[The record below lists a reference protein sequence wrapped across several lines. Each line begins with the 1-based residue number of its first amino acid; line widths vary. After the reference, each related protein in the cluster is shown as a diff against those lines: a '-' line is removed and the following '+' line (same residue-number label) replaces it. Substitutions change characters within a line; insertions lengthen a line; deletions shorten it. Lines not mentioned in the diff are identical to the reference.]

1 MQLFMSQS
9 ALSTKQL
16 CVKNSRHGLVIVNLL
31 CIKHDQASRVKSF
44 FFLFLLFVTV
54 LFQIFCKWGPIHMD
68 GVMLFCILYECSH
81 CLSLGLKM
89 MQLHQLNLKWQF
101 LSRHCGDTMRPHFVC
116 CSQVLLT
123 NYVQPLKVK
132 SFIFLFLDFWITGV
146 TVHDYKSSL
155 LGKLCRLWR
164 LYGYAELTVM
174 FENTLSCWKEPSED
188 EYTVIMIG
196 WTGSATVL
204 RYIVVIK

>member
-44 FFLFLLFVTV
+44 FFLFLSCLTV

-101 LSRHCGDTMRPHFVC
+101 LSRHCGDFVC

-132 SFIFLFLDFWITGV
+132 SFIFLFLDFWIMGV
-146 TVHDYKSSL
+146 TVHDCKSSL

-164 LYGYAELTVM
+164 LYGYAELPVM

-204 RYIVVIK
+204 RYIVAIK

>member
-1 MQLFMSQS
+1 
-9 ALSTKQL
+9 
-16 CVKNSRHGLVIVNLL
+16 
-31 CIKHDQASRVKSF
+31 
-44 FFLFLLFVTV
+44 
-54 LFQIFCKWGPIHMD
+54 MD

-146 TVHDYKSSL
+146 TVHDCKSSL